1 MTVCGGVRIGE
12 GSIIGAGS
20 TVTKDIPAGVIAADK
35 LKPAEISFRVED
47 GIKNEDSAC
56 ALSSLLLRKYLIRKP
71 SPLITNR
78 IR

>member
-35 LKPAEISFRVED
+35 LKPAEISF
-47 GIKNEDSAC
+47 
-56 ALSSLLLRKYLIRKP
+56 
-71 SPLITNR
+71 
-78 IR
+78 

>member
-35 LKPAEISFRVED
+35 LKPEEISFRVED
-47 GIKNEDSAC
+47 GIKE
-56 ALSSLLLRKYLIRKP
+56 
-71 SPLITNR
+71 
-78 IR
+78 